1 MQSVTKK
8 IVIAVFLAA
17 ASYAIIKLFIDGL
30 LELSGISA
38 DIGTLM
44 IISLA
49 CIASAL
55 LSGGP
60 AAIRKTKETGTVKW
74 FNERKGYGFITRD
87 QGEDDIFVHFRNI
100 ESKGRPPVF
109 EGQRVSFVVA
119 VGEKGLQAERVT
131 AI

>member
-8 IVIAVFLAA
+8 TVIAVFLAA
-17 ASYAIIKLFIDGL
+17 ASYAIIKLFINGL
-30 LELSGISA
+30 LELSGTSA
-38 DIGTLM
+38 DIGTFM

-74 FNERKGYGFITRD
+74 FNERKGYGFIARD
-87 QGEDDIFVHFRNI
+87 QGEDIFVHFRNI
-100 ESKGRPPVF
+100 ESEGRPPVF